1 MSLDLPEQQK
11 HLGELDSLRGI
22 AAVAVMFFHFHFLWE
37 ESPHPQWEEKL
48 FMVPPLKFL
57 IGGHAAVILF
67 FLLSGFVLALPQIR
81 GKKQS
86 YAGYISKR
94 ICRIYLP
101 YLVALSLAVAG
112 CWRFHGLQAFGY
124 WFHLTWYAAPSRS
137 LVLQHLLFLGD
148 YDSSAYNTA
157 FWSVVQEMRISIVFP
172 FVCAFILRRS
182 NTVGAAI
189 GGLLFV
195 IAFVMERFAVAP
207 ETVSAGVSYL
217 GIFIF
222 GILAALSRDEMS
234 AWLRQMS
241 RAKVQIFFWGSV
253 FLFFYAHGIALV
265 LKVGGKGTDLITAI
279 AGVGLILYSLT
290 DRRASAALTSRVPR
304 FLGRISYSLYL
315 LHGTVLF
322 ALVYMTYGKLP
333 LWAIFVPFFVIT
345 IGLATAMY
353 KVVEVPSIDL
363 GHAIAERLERKRPV
377 VAESV

>member
-1 MSLDLPEQQK
+1 MSLDLPKQQK

-37 ESPHPQWEEKL
+37 ESSHQRWEERL

-57 IGGHAAVILF
+57 IAGHAAVILF

-94 ICRIYLP
+94 ICRIYPP

-124 WFHLTWYAAPSRS
+124 WFHLTWYAAPNRS

-157 FWSVVQEMRISIVFP
+157 FWSVVQEMRISIIFP

-182 NTVGAAI
+182 NTVGATI
-189 GGLLFV
+189 GVLLFV
-195 IAFVMERFAVAP
+195 IAFVVERFALAP
-207 ETVSAGVSYL
+207 ATVSAGVSYL

-222 GILAALSRDEMS
+222 GILAARSRDEIS
-234 AWLRQMS
+234 AWMRQMS
-241 RAKVQIFFWGSV
+241 RMKLRMVFWSSV
-253 FLFFYAHGIALV
+253 FLFFYAHSVAVV
-265 LKVGGKGTDLITAI
+265 LRVGEKGTDFFTAI

-290 DRRASAALTSRVPR
+290 DRQASAALTSRVPR

-322 ALVYMTYGKLP
+322 ALVYVTYGRLP
-333 LWAIFVPFFVIT
+333 LWAILVPFFAIT
-345 IGLATAMY
+345 IVLATAMY
-353 KVVEVPSIDL
+353 EAVEVPSINL
-363 GHAIAERLERKRPV
+363 GHALAERLERKRPA
-377 VAESV
+377 VAKVA

>member
-1 MSLDLPEQQK
+1 MSLDLPEQQQ
-11 HLGELDSLRGI
+11 HLSELDSLRGI

-37 ESPHPQWEEKL
+37 ESPHPRWEEKL

-101 YLVALSLAVAG
+101 YLVALFFAVAG
-112 CWRFHGLQAFGY
+112 CWRFHGLDAYGY
-124 WFHLTWYAAPSRS
+124 WFHLTWSAAPSRS
-137 LVLQHLLFLGD
+137 LVLQHVLFLGD
-148 YDSSAYNTA
+148 YDPSAYNTA

-182 NTVGAAI
+182 NSVGAAI
-189 GGLLFV
+189 GVLLFV
-195 IAFVMERFAVAP
+195 IAFVVERFTRAP
-207 ETVSAGVSYL
+207 ETVSAGISYL

-222 GILAALSRDEMS
+222 GILVARSKDEMS

-241 RAKVQIFFWGSV
+241 RMKLRVFFWSSV
-253 FLFFYAHGIALV
+253 FLFFYAHSLAVV
-265 LKVGGKGTDLITAI
+265 LRVGVKGTDLITAI
-279 AGVGLILYSLT
+279 AGVGLILYSLA
-290 DRRASAALTSRVPR
+290 DKRASAALTSRVPR

-322 ALVYMTYGKLP
+322 ALVYITYGKLP

-353 KVVEVPSIDL
+353 KVVELPSIDL
-363 GHAIAERLERKRPV
+363 GHAIAERLERKRPAV
-377 VAESV
+377 TV